1 MDMETIASLVEA
13 AKQLQKAEAGESKKT
28 KGYAQLEM
36 ALELCRAMG
45 LPVANIKRDVLGIVN
60 TAFNELGLYQ
70 EAYELDKLMYSIE
83 NEANRGLFVGDLYR
97 AMDADWEDYET
108 IYQDLVAEGI
118 KPDKI
123 KTTMENQM
131 KKAMEVESVKSLPFR
146 YSAPGEDAEF
156 DSFMQ
161 EAAESGEDW
170 TSLLPDG
177 TQEMADLLEAN
188 KDAKKLERYDAIA
201 TSPWGEDI
209 KETAMENQMGDS
221 DFKRYMAARK
231 AKVSTLQYVD
241 FLQDAYQHA
250 RKRTG
255 KDDASPSQADVEA
268 ALDESGLTDAQ
279 KRAIWNSYGW
289 KKESPW

>member
-1 MDMETIASLVEA
+1 METIASLVEA

-268 ALDESGLTDAQ
+268 ALDKSGLTRMQ